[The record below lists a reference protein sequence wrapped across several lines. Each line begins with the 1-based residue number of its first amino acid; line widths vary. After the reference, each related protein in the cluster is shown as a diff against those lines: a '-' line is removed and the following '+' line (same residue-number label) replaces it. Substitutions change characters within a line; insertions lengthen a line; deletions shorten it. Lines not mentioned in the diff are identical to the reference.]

1 MGVAAARSGF
11 DFLSEYMSGIPI
23 RLQGCGKT
31 FDDGTRALQPLDL
44 EIDGGETIV
53 LLGPSGCGKTTTLRI
68 IAGLESPDA
77 GGRVLFDTADVTEVP
92 IEKRNV
98 GMVFQ
103 SYALFP
109 NMTVAG
115 NIEYGLKVRGM
126 PAADRAAR
134 VQEMLAMMRIE
145 PLARRRIDQL
155 SGGQRQRVALSRA
168 IAPRP
173 RVLLLDEPLTALD
186 AKLREDLRLEIDRLL
201 RSLGITTVYVT
212 HDQAEAMA
220 LGDRIAVMAHGRI
233 AQIGSPQDI
242 YFTPVDAFV
251 ADFIGTMNRVRGES
265 ADGRLRFAA
274 GWLPLAADAG
284 ATDVMFRPE
293 DLRLVDAADAQF
305 GGRVVSSFFLG
316 DHTRLVIDVGGDA
329 MMIARV
335 QERRIFHAGDAVHCA
350 VDPQAVLALRP
361 ETP

>member
-1 MGVAAARSGF
+1 MGVPAARSER
-11 DFLSEYMSGIPI
+11 DLMSGIPI
-23 RLQGCGKT
+23 RLQGCSKT
-31 FDDGTRALQPLDL
+31 FDDGTRALHPLDL
-44 EIDGGETIV
+44 EIAAGETIV

-77 GGRVLFDTADVTEVP
+77 GGRVQFGDQDVTEVP

-115 NIEYGLKVRGM
+115 NVEYGLKVRGM
-126 PAADRAAR
+126 PAAERTAR
-134 VQEMLAMMRIE
+134 VREMLAMMRIE
-145 PLARRRIDQL
+145 PLAARRIDQL
-155 SGGQRQRVALSRA
+155 SGGQRQRVALARA

-201 RSLGITTVYVT
+201 RSLSITTVYVT

-220 LGDRIAVMAHGRI
+220 LGDRIAVMSHGRI

-242 YFTPVDAFV
+242 YFAPADAFV
-251 ADFIGTMNRVRGES
+251 ADFIGTMNRVSGERVDS
-265 ADGRLRFAA
+265 RLRFAG
-274 GWLPLAADAG
+274 GWLPLPDGAAADS
-284 ATDVMFRPE
+284 VMFRPE
-293 DLRLVDAADAQF
+293 DLRLVDAASAQF
-305 GGRVVSSFFLG
+305 AGRVVSSFFLG
-316 DHTRLVIDVGGDA
+316 DHTRLVIDVGSDA
-329 MMIARV
+329 MLIARI
-335 QERRIFHAGDAVHCA
+335 QERAVFQPGQTVHCA
-350 VDPQAVLALRP
+350 VDAGSGMALRAGA
-361 ETP
+361 E